1 MALHTDTIAA
11 LSTPPGESGIAVVRM
26 SGPQALDVLVT
37 VLRTPAG
44 GAFEPS
50 WEHRRLYHGGFYDVE
65 GTRVDD
71 VMAAVM
77 RGPESY
83 TGEDVVEISC
93 HGGSAVV
100 ARVLETLF
108 ACDARPAEPGEFT
121 KRAFLNGKLDLIQ
134 AEAVADLIHAR
145 SELQR
150 SVAERQL
157 AGGLSWR
164 VGALADDM
172 LGLLGVV
179 EANIDFIEEGID
191 ALNVTEA
198 LGTISRQRDELDD
211 LLGSAALARP
221 LRDGYRVVI
230 AGPVNAGKSS
240 LFNRLVGEARAIVT
254 EIPGTTR
261 DVLRET
267 LVIDGVA
274 FVLHDTAGL
283 RAGSVDRVEAIG
295 MDRAVDA
302 TQAADAVLFVVDAT
316 AGELDAD
323 SLHSLRDLDATR
335 SLVVINKVD
344 LLDGVGIASPHAA
357 PTLVPGIETLR
368 VSALT
373 GSGLD
378 GLRAAMVRLTG
389 AEALTRM
396 ARERTV
402 LNARLV
408 VLLEDARSQLEE
420 LAGMIRDREPLE
432 LIAVRARSVLA
443 DYEEAVGRQYYDGLL
458 DAIFSRFCIGK

>member
-11 LSTPPGESGIAVVRM
+11 LATPPGESGIAVVRM
-26 SGPQALDVLVT
+26 SGSRALDVLAT

-50 WEHRRLYHGGFYDVE
+50 WEHRRLYHGGFFDAH
-65 GTRVDD
+65 GARVDD

-100 ARVLETLF
+100 ARVLEVLF
-108 ACDARPAEPGEFT
+108 ACEARPAEPGEFT
-121 KRAFLNGKLDLIQ
+121 KRAFLSGKIDLIQ

-157 AGGLSWR
+157 AGGLSRR

-191 ALNVTEA
+191 ALNVPEA
-198 LGTISRQRDELDD
+198 LEIISRQRDEIDD

-267 LVIDGVA
+267 LVIDGVP

-283 RAGSVDRVEAIG
+283 RAGEVDRVEAIG

-302 TQAADAVLFVVDAT
+302 TQAADAVLFVVDAS
-316 AGELDAD
+316 AGELDGE
-323 SLHSLRDLDATR
+323 SLLSLRDLDAAR
-335 SLVVINKVD
+335 SLVVMNKAD
-344 LLDGVGIASPHAA
+344 LLHGSASQRGVRMTA
-357 PTLVPGIETLR
+357 PGIETIH

-373 GSGLD
+373 GRGLD
-378 GLRAAMVRLTG
+378 DLRAAMVRLTG

-396 ARERTV
+396 ARARAI

-408 VLLEDARSQLEE
+408 ALLEDARSQLEE
-420 LAGMIRDREPLE
+420 LGGMIRDREPLE

-443 DYEEAVGRQYYDGLL
+443 DYEEAVGRQYHDGLL